1 MGEYGAMM
9 LGLEG
14 YAAPAVLVI
23 VALIFAAFLWEKF
36 PPDTVAVAAV
46 GVLLVSG
53 LLSTDDLLKVF
64 SNSAPVTI
72 GAMFILSGALMRT
85 GAIEAFGKG
94 ITGIASRSPAVAMIA
109 VMVSVMVAS
118 AFINNTPVVIVMI
131 PVMMGLARTL
141 GKAPSRFL
149 IPLSYATILGGT
161 CTLVGTSTNLLVDGV
176 AQQQGLQPFGMF
188 EITIAGLIIGSVGL
202 IYISIAGR
210 FLLPDRETVTS
221 LLGDGRR
228 SNFLTEV
235 MIPIDSH
242 LIGSRPLEVPMF
254 KRADGRVIDV
264 LRGEESLRRTLAE
277 VELHAGDRVILKTR
291 VAEVMSLRD
300 EGQVDFPKGHAL
312 EPMAA
317 RQTIIAEGLVGPSS
331 PLLGHRLGSVRIR
344 RRYGVYPLAVHRAGE
359 NLRGNLDDVVLAVG
373 DALLL
378 EGTPE
383 DMRRL
388 AVAEGLINLAEP
400 EERPFRRSKAPI
412 VIGVVALIMILAALE
427 VLPITGL
434 AIIGVA
440 IILLTRCVDAEEA
453 YRAVDWRIL
462 ILIFG
467 MLGVGRAMEKAGS
480 VEMVVAHLVPLFQ
493 DASPWVVLGLVYALT
508 SFLTET
514 VSNNAVGVIMT
525 PVVIGL
531 AHQLGVDPR
540 PFVAAV
546 MFGASASFATP
557 IGYQTNTMVYSAGG
571 YRFTDFLR
579 IGLPMNIL
587 IGIVA
592 VSIIPFIW
600 PFS

>member
-1 MGEYGAMM
+1 M
-9 LGLEG
+9 LFGLEA
-14 YAAPAVLVI
+14 YAAPAVLVV
-23 VALIFAAFLWEKF
+23 VALIFAAFVWEKF
-36 PPDTVAVAAV
+36 PPDTVAVTAV
-46 GVLLVSG
+46 GLLLVTG
-53 LLSTDDLLKVF
+53 LLPTNDLLGVF
-64 SNSAPVTI
+64 SNSAPATI

-85 GAIEAFGKG
+85 GAIEAFGKA
-94 ITGIASRSPAVAMIA
+94 ITGVAGRSPAVAMIA

-141 GKAPSRFL
+141 GKAPSKLL

-188 EITIAGLIIGSVGL
+188 EITIPGLIIGCVGL
-202 IYISIAGR
+202 TYLAIAGR

-221 LLGDGRR
+221 LMGGSRR

-235 MIPIDSH
+235 MIPLDSH
-242 LIGSRPLEVPMF
+242 LIGRKPHDVPMF

-264 LRGEESLRRTLAE
+264 LRGEESLRRTLGE
-277 VELHAGDRVILKTR
+277 VELAAGDRVILKTR

-317 RQTIIAEGLVGPSS
+317 RQTVVAEGLVGPSS
-331 PLLGHRLGSVRIR
+331 PLLGHRLGAVRIR

-359 NLRGNLDDVVLAVG
+359 NLRGNLDDVVLTVG

-378 EGTPE
+378 EGTPD

-388 AVAEGLINLAEP
+388 ANAEGLINLAEP
-400 EERPFRRSKAPI
+400 EERPFRRAKAPI
-412 VIGVVALIMILAALE
+412 VIAVVAAIMVLAAFE
-427 VLPITGL
+427 VLPIAAL
-434 AIIGVA
+434 AIIGVG
-440 IILLTRCVDAEEA
+440 IVLVTRCVDAEEA

-467 MLGVGRAMEKAGS
+467 MLGVGKAMDNAGS
-480 VEMVVAHLVPLFQ
+480 VQMVVQTLVPLIHTT
-493 DASPWVVLGLVYALT
+493 SPWLVLALVYALT
-508 SFLTET
+508 SFLTEM

-571 YRFTDFLR
+571 YRFSDFLR

-587 IGIVA
+587 IGA
-592 VSIIPFIW
+592 VVVTVIPFIW